1 MSEKIKVFDAE
12 YRFMSIIWE
21 NSPVTSTELAKL
33 AYSELGWKKSTTY
46 TVLRRL
52 AERGVL
58 VNNNT
63 LVSALVTRE
72 QVMRA
77 ESEEH
82 IEKVYDGSIKLFLAT
97 FLQKERLG
105 AEEIDELRKI
115 VDNYA
120 SKHKE

>member
-21 NSPVTSTELAKL
+21 NSPVTSTQLAKL

-58 VNNNT
+58 VNENT

-97 FLQKERLG
+97 FLQKEKLG

-115 VDNYA
+115 VDNYS

>member
-12 YRFMSIIWE
+12 YKFMSIIWE

-33 AYSELGWKKSTTY
+33 ANSELGWKKSTTY

-58 VNNNT
+58 VNKNT

-97 FLQKERLG
+97 FLQKEKLG

-115 VDNYA
+115 VDNYS

>member
-33 AYSELGWKKSTTY
+33 ANSELGWKKSTTY

-58 VNNNT
+58 VNKNT

-97 FLQKERLG
+97 FLQKEKLG

-115 VDNYA
+115 VDNYS

>member
-21 NSPVTSTELAKL
+21 NSPVTSTHLAKL
-33 AYSELGWKKSTTY
+33 ANSELGWKKSTTY

-58 VNNNT
+58 VNKNT

-72 QVMRA
+72 QVMRT

-97 FLQKERLG
+97 FLQKEKLG